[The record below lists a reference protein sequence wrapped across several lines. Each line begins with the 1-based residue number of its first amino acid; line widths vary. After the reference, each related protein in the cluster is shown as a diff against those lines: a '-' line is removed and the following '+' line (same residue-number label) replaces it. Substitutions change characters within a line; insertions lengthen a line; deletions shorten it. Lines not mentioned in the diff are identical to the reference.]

1 MEFTNK
7 DVLILLGCT
16 NDDSG
21 VLSSLAK
28 ERADKAIEVLSKHQI
43 RCVLTGGFGAH
54 FNVTTTP
61 HYEYMRRY
69 IESQLT
75 QPLHFVQGISSANTF
90 EDAQKTSA
98 LLNDLD
104 YNNAYVITSDFH
116 AARVGMLFELF
127 CNKRVRLITSITKK
141 NARELIEL
149 MQHEVNAIAY
159 AAELNNL

>member
-1 MEFTNK
+1 MAFTNK
-7 DVLILLGCT
+7 DVLIVLGCT

-43 RCVLTGGFGAH
+43 RCVLTGGFGPH
-54 FNVTTTP
+54 FNATTTP
-61 HYEYMRRY
+61 HYEYMRHY
-69 IESQLT
+69 IEGQLT
-75 QPLHFVQGISSANTF
+75 QPMHFIQGISSANTF
-90 EDAQKTSA
+90 EDAQKTSE

-127 CNKRVRLITSITKK
+127 CKKRVRLITSITKK

-149 MQHEVNAIAY
+149 MQHEIKAISY
-159 AAELNNL
+159 AAKLNNL